1 MRSAFIGLSLILG
14 YFLLGPM
21 PSGIGNERDSGGPVM
36 RSRTLAVRTDDE
48 PETETNAEAD
58 DATLPGPEPDAPTT
72 DDAPTNDDAS
82 TDAGAVDVD
91 AADEGEKSSAGEP
104 SAGISGR
111 KREGSFRERHTSP
124 AAPTK
129 SNAAA
134 DAEKDSKAEEDVAPP
149 DPPGASL
156 LAKIKQATVSID
168 RPEPAEYH
176 DIRAGISTRAE
187 MEKAWGAPAEVARQ
201 KDAVR
206 HTYRIDAERVDVY
219 CHQDVVQSLVVQY
232 DQHPAWAVLSGQIG
246 FDKIESVDIRDEFG
260 ELMGIALPENGV
272 IIAFDSASKDRRVSQ
287 VIYEP
292 VDCAILR
299 SAPSSAWPRTSPAA
313 KKTWKWRS

>member
-1 MRSAFIGLSLILG
+1 
-14 YFLLGPM
+14 
-21 PSGIGNERDSGGPVM
+21 
-36 RSRTLAVRTDDE
+36 
-48 PETETNAEAD
+48 
-58 DATLPGPEPDAPTT
+58 
-72 DDAPTNDDAS
+72 
-82 TDAGAVDVD
+82 
-91 AADEGEKSSAGEP
+91 
-104 SAGISGR
+104 
-111 KREGSFRERHTSP
+111 
-124 AAPTK
+124 
-129 SNAAA
+129 
-134 DAEKDSKAEEDVAPP
+134 
-149 DPPGASL
+149 
-156 LAKIKQATVSID
+156 
-168 RPEPAEYH
+168 
-176 DIRAGISTRAE
+176 

-292 VDCAILR
+292 VDAQSFALRRAAHGQGLHRLPKRLGNGDLSR
-299 SAPSSAWPRTSPAA
+299 SAVCPRLLAASARAKGDGSRRRSDEGPGGRRAA
-313 KKTWKWRS
+313 GAEER

>member
-36 RSRTLAVRTDDE
+36 RSRTLAARTDDE

-58 DATLPGPEPDAPTT
+58 DATLPGPEPNAPTT

-124 AAPTK
+124 AAANK
-129 SNAAA
+129 VECGRRRRKGQQSR
-134 DAEKDSKAEEDVAPP
+134 
-149 DPPGASL
+149 GGRCASRSARCESAGQDQTSDGL
-156 LAKIKQATVSID
+156 D
-168 RPEPAEYH
+168 RSS
-176 DIRAGISTRAE
+176 RAGRVPRHPRRHFHAQSRW
-187 MEKAWGAPAEVARQ
+187 KKRG
-201 KDAVR
+201 VR
-206 HTYRIDAERVDVY
+206 
-219 CHQDVVQSLVVQY
+219 
-232 DQHPAWAVLSGQIG
+232 
-246 FDKIESVDIRDEFG
+246 
-260 ELMGIALPENGV
+260 
-272 IIAFDSASKDRRVSQ
+272 
-287 VIYEP
+287 
-292 VDCAILR
+292 LR
-299 SAPSSAWPRTSPAA
+299 
-313 KKTWKWRS
+313 K